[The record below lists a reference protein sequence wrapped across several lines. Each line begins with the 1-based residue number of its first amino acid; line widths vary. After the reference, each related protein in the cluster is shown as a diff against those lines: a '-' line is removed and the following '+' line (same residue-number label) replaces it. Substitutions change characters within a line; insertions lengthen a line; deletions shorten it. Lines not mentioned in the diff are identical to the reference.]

1 MKREI
6 LFRGKTIR
14 TRFGGGKWIE
24 GFFVMSCAGRG
35 EMEPAIITGT
45 EKGCFMTEFVDLA
58 TVGQFTGLCD
68 KNGFTKIFE
77 GDIIRLD
84 GTIGGNIYE
93 EKELLKDTTN
103 LIVKGMGT
111 SSWATTEQEAI
122 MRGCHY
128 AE

>member
-1 MKREI
+1 MDREI
-6 LFRGKTIR
+6 LFRGKINKIKR
-14 TRFGGGKWIE
+14 W
-24 GFFVMSCAGRG
+24 FVTDIKVGDWVYGHFLEIPDAQ
-35 EMEPAIITGT
+35 IFDGT
-45 EKGCFMTEFVDLA
+45 VYLHVDPA
-58 TVGQFTGLCD
+58 TVGQFTGLTD

-103 LIVKGMGT
+103 LIIKGVGT